1 MKIRQGQLNDLP
13 IIMNFVKKNVS
24 IMKEEGNDQW
34 SNDYPIEDDFKND
47 IVNHHLFVA
56 VLEDR
61 PVGAITIDREFNENY
76 HKVNWTYPEKNFF
89 VIHRLAVDPGIRG
102 GGIAS
107 ELLSFAEVYAIEHDT
122 FYLKTDT
129 YSLNDKAHNLFM
141 KNGYNKVG
149 ATYFE
154 GKEKPFY
161 CYDKSFL

>member
-1 MKIRQGQLNDLP
+1 MKIRQGKIKDLP
-13 IIMNFVKKNVS
+13 VIMNFVKKNVA
-24 IMKEEGNDQW
+24 IMHEEGNDQW
-34 SNDYPIEDDFKND
+34 SSYYPHEEDFKND
-47 IVNHHLFVA
+47 IINNNLFVA
-56 VLEDR
+56 VIDDI
-61 PVGAITIDREFNENY
+61 PVGAVTIDRKFDENY

-89 VIHRLAVDPGIRG
+89 VIHRLAVDPEIRG

-129 YSLNDKAHNLFM
+129 YSLNDKAQNLFV

-154 GKEKPFY
+154 GKEKPFF